1 MSNMD
6 VLKASSLIL
15 LGASVGALLLT
26 TGPQGAMAETATDVL
41 CRKSPQ
47 NSQCVGQGMPSQSTN
62 SYAATN
68 KENLQVVNVD
78 QDWRSPKAEIPW
90 SEPVMVRDQFDGEY
104 LAVFDKSH
112 SGSAFWTGRESG
124 VVTQWTPTKIS
135 VFPYKKT
142 SSCGFLTCNNV
153 MDSSLVG
160 KALEIKLGSQ
170 VFKLDGEDSTFTV
183 TPELAKA
190 LRSAPDEE
198 VVIRVTLAGNGS
210 TVKNKIGKGT
220 VQSWKTVYQAVEP
233 TP

>member
-1 MSNMD
+1 MGNIS
-6 VLKASSLIL
+6 VLKASTLAL
-15 LGASVGALLLT
+15 LGASALLVA
-26 TGPQGAMAETATDVL
+26 TGSQRAMAETATDVL
-41 CRKSPQ
+41 CRKSPH
-47 NSQCVGQGMPSQSTN
+47 NSQCVGQETPSQSTN
-62 SYAATN
+62 SYAATT
-68 KENLQVVNVD
+68 KANLRVVNVD
-78 QDWRSPKAEIPW
+78 QDWRSPKADIPW
-90 SEPVMVRDQFDGEY
+90 SEPVIVRDQFDGEY

-183 TPELAKA
+183 TPELVKA

-220 VQSWKTVYQAVEP
+220 VQAWKTVYQVVES